1 MKIYWYAASF
11 VILLII
17 TLIYQEKKNTSA
29 RNKDYKV
36 VNKYLVTDH
45 DINKSDLPIIWIHM
59 TYKEN
64 ARWWESWGSRLTDR
78 LNQPYLHL
86 SIKSIIDKC
95 GGNFN
100 ICIINDDSFSKL
112 LPNWQIDLSRVSEP
126 LRSKLV
132 KLGKTKLLY
141 EYGGIIIP
149 PSFLCMKNLIDM
161 YNRLTLYDKAFV
173 GEVQKASY
181 NPTTNLLQVS
191 DEVMGAN
198 RHNSVVKEYMI
209 HLEHLASRDYTDES
223 IFTGEDSGWLSK
235 KVDAHELN
243 KIEAPYL
250 GVIDSKDELVT
261 LERFMDTKY
270 IDFKNNIVGV
280 LLPANELLERTS
292 YSWFARMSIRQVLEC
307 NNNLGKLLLITR

>member
-17 TLIYQEKKNTSA
+17 TLIYQEKKNTYN
-29 RNKDYKV
+29 RNKDYKIV
-36 VNKYLVTDH
+36 KKYLVTDH

-95 GGNFN
+95 GGDFN
-100 ICIINDDSFSKL
+100 ICILNDDSFGKL

-132 KLGKTKLLY
+132 RLGKTKLLY

-161 YNRLTLYDKAFV
+161 YNRLTIYDKAFV
-173 GEVQKASY
+173 GEVQKTSY

-191 DEVMGAN
+191 DEVMGAHP
-198 RHNSVVKEYMI
+198 HNSIVKEYMI
-209 HLEHLASRDYTDES
+209 YLEHMVSRDYTDES
-223 IFTGEDSGWLSK
+223 IFTGVDSEWLSE
-235 KVDAHELN
+235 KVNKHQLN

-250 GVIDSKDELVT
+250 GVVDSKDNLVT
-261 LERFMDTKY
+261 VERFMDTKY
-270 IDFKNNIVGV
+270 IDFKNNILGV
-280 LLPANELLERTS
+280 LLPANDILERTS
-292 YSWFARMSIRQVLEC
+292 YSWFARMSIRQALEC